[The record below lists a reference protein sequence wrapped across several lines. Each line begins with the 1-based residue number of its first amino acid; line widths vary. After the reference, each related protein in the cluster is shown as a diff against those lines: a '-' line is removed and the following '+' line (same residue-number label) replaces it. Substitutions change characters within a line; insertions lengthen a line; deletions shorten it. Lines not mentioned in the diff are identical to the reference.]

1 MNLKLK
7 LIALTGITLFSFSS
21 LKAQTT
27 TQTITQS
34 HLKAAEQLLISI
46 GIDKQFGGM
55 MDNIIST
62 SSSQMPAEQRAKF
75 IDVMKT
81 FMNKYFTWDLLKDKM
96 AAIYA
101 EEFTEDE
108 LNQISVFYSSPI
120 GQKVS
125 SKLPALMQRGM
136 MVGQNAVAEHKDEL
150 TQMMQDAF
158 GSSNQAPANQPPAKK
173 PASKSATKH

>member
-7 LIALTGITLFSFSS
+7 LIALTGIVLFSFSS

-27 TQTITQS
+27 DQTITPS

-62 SSSQMPAEQRAKF
+62 SSNQIPAEQRAKF

-96 AAIYA
+96 AVIYA

-136 MVGQNAVAEHKDEL
+136 MVGQNAVAEHKGEL

-158 GSSNQAPANQPPAKK
+158 GTSNQAPANQPPAKK
-173 PASKSATKH
+173 PASKAATKH

>member
-7 LIALTGITLFSFSS
+7 LITLTGIILFSFSS

-27 TQTITQS
+27 DQTITPA

-62 SSSQMPAEQRAKF
+62 SSNQIPAEQRAKF
-75 IDVMKT
+75 IDVMKV

-125 SKLPALMQRGM
+125 SKLPVLMQRGM

-158 GSSNQAPANQPPAKK
+158 GTSNQAPANQPAKK
-173 PASKSATKH
+173 PASKTPAKH

>member
-7 LIALTGITLFSFSS
+7 LIALTGIILFSFSS

-55 MDNIIST
+55 MDNIINST
-62 SSSQMPAEQRAKF
+62 SSQMPAEQRAKF

-81 FMNKYFTWDLLKDKM
+81 FMNKYFTWDLLKDK
-96 AAIYA
+96 ICLLY
-101 EEFTEDE
+101 T
-108 LNQISVFYSSPI
+108 SP
-120 GQKVS
+120 S
-125 SKLPALMQRGM
+125 PRDS
-136 MVGQNAVAEHKDEL
+136 
-150 TQMMQDAF
+150 
-158 GSSNQAPANQPPAKK
+158 
-173 PASKSATKH
+173 